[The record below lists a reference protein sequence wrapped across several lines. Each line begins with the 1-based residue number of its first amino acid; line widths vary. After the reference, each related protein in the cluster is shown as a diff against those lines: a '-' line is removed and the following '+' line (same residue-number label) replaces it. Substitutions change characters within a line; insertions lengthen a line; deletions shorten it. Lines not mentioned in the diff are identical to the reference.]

1 MKWAASLSE
10 QTSLE
15 KAVKE
20 CASAIKKSLAGAEPD
35 MLCAFISQSF
45 AERYKEAAELIRAEL
60 PAKTFIGCSAGGV
73 IGAGREVEN
82 RPALS
87 LTAAVLPGVD
97 IKPFVVQDEDL
108 PDMDASPRAW
118 ETIVGVKAM
127 ESPQFILLTDP
138 YSFRADSFIV
148 GLDYAFPKAVKVGG
162 LASGAQAPGDNALFL
177 DNLCLRSGLVGLA
190 LLGDVAVDTIV
201 AQGCRPIGPPLT
213 ITDCE
218 QNILLGVN
226 GKPPLHMLQAIVD
239 ELPDSDRELVPHSLF
254 IGLAMDPH
262 KEKQERG
269 DFLIRNIVGADGQ
282 KGILAIGALLR
293 RGQTMQFH
301 LRDAKTSEDDLRHLL
316 GRYEP
321 MKDKARGALLFSC
334 MGRGEYLYGRP
345 DHDSRL
351 FQSAVGAVPLGGF
364 FCNGEIGPVSGTTY
378 LHGYTS
384 CFGLFR
390 PKS

>member
-10 QTSLE
+10 HTSLE
-15 KAVKE
+15 NAVKE
-20 CASAIKKSLAGAEPD
+20 CAVAIKQNLAGAEPD
-35 MLCAFISQSF
+35 LLCAFISQSF
-45 AERYKEAAELIRAEL
+45 SEQYKEAGELIQAEL

-87 LTAAVLPGVD
+87 LTAALLPGVLV
-97 IKPFVVQDEDL
+97 KPFVIQDEDI

-118 ETIVGVKAM
+118 ENLVGVKAV
-127 ESPQFILLTDP
+127 EKPQFILLADP
-138 YSFRADSFIV
+138 FSFRADSFIV

-162 LASGAQAPGDNALFL
+162 LASGAQAPGDNALYL
-177 DNLCLRSGLVGLA
+177 NKLCLRSGLAGLA

-226 GKPPLHMLQAIVD
+226 GTPPLQMLQSIVD
-239 ELPDSDRELVPHSLF
+239 GLPDSDRELVPHSLF

-262 KEKQERG
+262 KEKQGQG
-269 DFLIRNIVGADGQ
+269 DFLIRNIVGADGK

-301 LRDAKTSEDDLRHLL
+301 LRDAQTSADDLRQLL
-316 GRYEP
+316 GRHEP
-321 MKDKARGALLFSC
+321 MKDKTRGALLFSC

-345 DHDSRL
+345 DHDSLL
-351 FQSAVGAVPLGGF
+351 FRSAVGSVPLGGF